1 MASRISSRF
10 QLNRHFDYEEVM
22 TAIAADLNEGE
33 KPDYVLDLLKDP
45 QQTLLLFKSE
55 QSMKKFQAELNE
67 EQRKEIAFE
76 GERELSSIVRDFQQ
90 KEISVL
96 CSYHLWEGLDIP
108 QDALTRVIIYDLPFP
123 PHDPL
128 FDARRKHAENPF
140 EEVDLPFMLLRLRQ
154 GVGTPYTDVE

>member
-1 MASRISSRF
+1 
-10 QLNRHFDYEEVM
+10 
-22 TAIAADLNEGE
+22 
-33 KPDYVLDLLKDP
+33 
-45 QQTLLLFKSE
+45 
-55 QSMKKFQAELNE
+55 MKKFQAQLNE

-154 GVGTPYTDVE
+154 GLGRLIRTSNDSGTVHIPFGRCRTGNERNDCRDFTSRSPNFCQKIINTSCLPFREFSITDSFLYL